1 MSVPYV
7 IITGDSDG
15 LGNAVAR
22 AILRCSDSV
31 KVLGI
36 SRRADAEVNG
46 YAALSAAER
55 ARYVRVRTDLGDPS
69 AVTATLSEVARLV
82 SGDAGR
88 VRALLLVNGTGFLD
102 SQVRAD
108 PGLHTLME
116 QLNVHTPL
124 ALARD
129 LQARRTLI
137 EPSMRVY
144 YYSGL
149 VTHPNVSDPLLRM
162 HAALKK
168 EAVAQLRTLYGER
181 LTCVMPG
188 AYLTPMLARTIV
200 RRDSLLEWFALP
212 VGDPYARGG
221 LADVVAK
228 LAVSTTQEAPET
240 LIRPRIS
247 GLLVRQKPD
256 DLLASLPSAIVR
268 CARAVLE
275 QTGQSD
281 KQHDERVEYLQ
292 THQVY
297 GADFPYDRIKSARL
311 WPRWASVAYASV
323 LGGLALTR

>member
-7 IITGDSDG
+7 LVTGDSDG

-22 AILRCSDSV
+22 AILRCSTSV

-36 SRRADAEVNG
+36 SRRADAEVVG
-46 YAALSAAER
+46 HDQLSDAER
-55 ARYVRVRTDLGDPS
+55 TRYVRVRADLGDPS
-69 AVTATLSEVARLV
+69 AVSAALAEVARRLRAD
-82 SGDAGR
+82 GGR
-88 VRALLLVNGTGFLD
+88 LRSLLLVNGTGFLD

-108 PGLHTLME
+108 PGLHRLME

-124 ALARD
+124 SLVRGV
-129 LQARRTLI
+129 QKRRELL
-137 EPSMRVY
+137 EPGMRVF

-149 VTHPNVSDPLLRM
+149 VTHPNVTDPLLRM

-168 EAVAQLRTLYGER
+168 EAVAQLRALCGEQ

-188 AYLTPMLARTIV
+188 AYMTPMLARTIV
-200 RRDSLLEWFALP
+200 RRDSLLEWYALP

-228 LAVSTTQEAPET
+228 LAVSAIPDAPAT

-247 GLLVRQKPD
+247 GLLVRQKPA
-256 DLLASLPSAIVR
+256 DLLASLPAAIVR
-268 CARAVLE
+268 CARAVLA

-281 KQHDERVEYLQ
+281 AEHDARVTYLQ
-292 THQVY
+292 ENEVY
-297 GADFPYDRIKSARL
+297 GADFPYDRIKSDRL
-311 WPRWASVAYASV
+311 WPHWASAAYARV